1 MLQALGVTMKRIIQ
15 ILILTVLS
23 PTWAI
28 AAFSKRNAGSV
39 ARANGITRR
48 NYLYAFWSL
57 FALLALDQYVS
68 ERSSFPGF
76 TLYVVYFFAYAII
89 WARCNEIM
97 FAFLGDA
104 LDKSARLP
112 SKSTLNSRRRIE
124 LALISYLELI
134 LNFAFLYLLLMHP
147 IGAIDVP
154 RSATDAFYFSGVTI
168 TTLGYGD
175 FRPDSVM
182 TKLLVVQ
189 EVLAGFTL
197 LIVSFAV
204 YAGREVNDTQQV
216 N

>member
-1 MLQALGVTMKRIIQ
+1 MMKCAIQ
-15 ILILTVLS
+15 IVVLTLLS

-28 AAFSKRNAGSV
+28 ATYSKRGASPE
-39 ARANGITRR
+39 ARACGIIRR
-48 NYLYAFWSL
+48 NYLYAFWSI
-57 FALLALDQYVS
+57 FALLALDEYLSEQASFHSFVIYVA
-68 ERSSFPGF
+68 
-76 TLYVVYFFAYAII
+76 YFFGYAIT
-89 WARCNEIM
+89 WSRCNEIM

-147 IGAIDVP
+147 VGPIDVP
-154 RSATDAFYFSGVTI
+154 RNAIDAFYFSGVTI

-175 FRPDSVM
+175 FRPDSM
-182 TKLLVVQ
+182 YTKLLVVQ

-204 YAGREVNDTQQV
+204 YAGREVNDP
-216 N
+216 